1 MFENDVKKYGIQ
13 TIKATVVKELE
24 FENDV
29 KKYGIQ
35 TLPYSPKF
43 PQGFENDVKK
53 YGIQTSTV
61 IEFPSDGLRMM

>member
-1 MFENDVKKYGIQ
+1 MPKIYAYDGMSFLN
-13 TIKATVVKELE
+13 LR